1 MNIGFHPNP
10 AAKLAR
16 YCGPP
21 PGNQAIFQEVCPPLA
36 DLPFSLKQVA
46 KWYTWSPAFRT
57 FLKETKSRIEALP
70 DPKLSRLPD
79 LKRYNYTFSIPL
91 SKLADTKIECRLM
104 TFVQS
109 LYCMKVPQHIML
121 FTNLLDE
128 DLDGYS
134 LHRLFA
140 LFRAGLVDASRDEK
154 CALYT
159 PLRMIGWRARS
170 FPLHA
175 DLYIPEVLFTIFDDV
190 PEDLSGASIFVKFS
204 ALEQLMAENERLP
217 EKVRLQ
223 ITERFR
229 CPLDRDYFQQVYYL
243 LHGRWHRWVKELEL
257 GILAH
262 QLQIKLHSGQG
273 YMIHD
278 RTWLHGRHNPRG
290 RVSPRRLHRIIF
302 NTTDLMRVREA
313 RAT

>member
-1 MNIGFHPNP
+1 MNIAFHPNP
-10 AAKLAR
+10 AAKLPR
-16 YCGPP
+16 REPLP
-21 PGNQAIFQEVCPPLA
+21 RNHAIFQEVYPPIQDFPL
-36 DLPFSLKQVA
+36 SLKQVA
-46 KWYTWSPAFRT
+46 KWYTWSTAFRI
-57 FLKETKSRIEALP
+57 FVKETKARIEALP

-79 LKRYNYTFSIPL
+79 LKRYNYTFSIPP
-91 SKLADTKIECRLM
+91 STLADTKIQCRLM

-121 FTNLLDE
+121 FHNLLDE
-128 DLDGYS
+128 DLDGPT

-140 LFRAGLVDASRDEK
+140 LFRAGLVDVSRDEK

-190 PEDLSGASIFVKFS
+190 PEDSSGASIFVKFS
-204 ALEQLMAENERLP
+204 ALQQLMAENERLP

-229 CPLDRDYFQQVYYL
+229 CPSDRDYFRQVYYL
-243 LHGRWHRWVKELEL
+243 LHGRWHTWVKELER

-278 RTWLHGRHNPRG
+278 RTWLHGRQNPRG
-290 RVSPRRLHRIIF
+290 RVSPRRLHRLIF
-302 NTTDLMRVREA
+302 NTKDLMGVREGSA
-313 RAT
+313 N